1 MKYQK
6 TGIKDI
12 TGMKD
17 ISFGEKVMKK
27 SFSCQKLESF
37 K

>member
-6 TGIKDI
+6 